1 LLRVNPNNRNRAFV
15 TIEGVPI
22 DVMIDGLG
30 AQNRALD
37 GDTVVISLVE
47 PARWPPLTTQSIII
61 GGNKVEEKKNGG
73 FTNETAIETRV
84 IDVERGLSHT
94 EDH

>member
-1 LLRVNPNNRNRAFV
+1 MKV
-15 TIEGVPI
+15 

-37 GDTVVISLVE
+37 GDTVIVQLLN
-47 PARWPPLTTQSIII
+47 PAKWPPLTTNNVII
-61 GGNKVEEKKNGG
+61 GGAKFNGKPQG

-84 IDVERGLSHT
+84 VDAERGFEAPHQAPYGGSNPHG
-94 EDH
+94 